1 MEGSVYLAKLLTTG
15 CVFVYV
21 DDILIAGDN
30 LEELRY
36 WT

>member
-1 MEGSVYLAKLLTTG
+1 MDIILAKLLTMG

-21 DDILIAGDN
+21 DDILIARDN
-30 LEELRY
+30 LEELCH